1 MMMDLAEDDEF
12 SKKWRNDLVQ
22 IITGDRVVD
31 NQLREQTAKKS
42 LYLCEL
48 HERKDQMDLCKFK
61 KYFSFL
67 ILIITVAA
75 N

>member
-1 MMMDLAEDDEF
+1 MDLAEDDEF

-48 HERKDQMDLCKFK
+48 HERWTFVSLKNIFH
-61 KYFSFL
+61 F
-67 ILIITVAA
+67 
-75 N
+75 